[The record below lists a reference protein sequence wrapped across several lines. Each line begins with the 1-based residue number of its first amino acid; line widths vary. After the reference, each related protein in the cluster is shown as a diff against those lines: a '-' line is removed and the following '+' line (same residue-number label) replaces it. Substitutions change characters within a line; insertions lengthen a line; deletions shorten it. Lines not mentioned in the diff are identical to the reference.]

1 MRSPSEST
9 STAMGDR
16 VSLEGK
22 SIQFEDDRTKVDVYK
37 LQALF
42 NQSAFWAIDRRIEDL
57 QMALDRSEP
66 VVSAWDNQRL
76 VGFARATSD
85 GIYRATIWDVVVD
98 CDYQGLGLGRKLVE
112 IILSHQYMVRVE
124 RVYLSTTHQQG
135 FYERMGFE
143 QNNSTTM
150 VLRRG

>member
-1 MRSPSEST
+1 
-9 STAMGDR
+9 
-16 VSLEGK
+16 
-22 SIQFEDDRTKVDVYK
+22 
-37 LQALF
+37 
-42 NQSAFWAIDRRIEDL
+42 
-57 QMALDRSEP
+57 MALDRSEP

-143 QNNSTTM
+143 QNSSTTM